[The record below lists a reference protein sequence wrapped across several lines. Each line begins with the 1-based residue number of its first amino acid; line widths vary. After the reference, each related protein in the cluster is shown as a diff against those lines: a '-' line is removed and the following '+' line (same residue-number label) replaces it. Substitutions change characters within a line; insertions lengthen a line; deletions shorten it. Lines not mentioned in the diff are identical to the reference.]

1 MGEATGKLEEA
12 AQVPAELGLLT
23 GRDRGQ
29 LVTMRR
35 EGGVDGHLQIWMEME
50 AGRYWQMCCVLGWCH
65 PMFQKPSPLLRP
77 EVCRRLGVEISE
89 IGNRCM

>member
-12 AQVPAELGLLT
+12 AQVPAVHGLLT

-35 EGGVDGHLQIWMEME
+35 EGGVDGHLQIWLEME
-50 AGRYWQMCCVLGWCH
+50 
-65 PMFQKPSPLLRP
+65 
-77 EVCRRLGVEISE
+77 VE
-89 IGNRCM
+89 